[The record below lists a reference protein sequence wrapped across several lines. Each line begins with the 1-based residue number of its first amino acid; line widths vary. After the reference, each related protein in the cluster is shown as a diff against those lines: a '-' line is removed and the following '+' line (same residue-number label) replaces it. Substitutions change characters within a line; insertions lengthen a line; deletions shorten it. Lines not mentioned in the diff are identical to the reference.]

1 MTQLMNYIKS
11 STLISLMSL
20 CDISHKDIS
29 EIRVDDLIKAL
40 EVTPQE
46 VALIQE
52 MTTGQK
58 EKPLCMNGCK
68 TVESI

>member
-1 MTQLMNYIKS
+1 MLSDPIDK
-11 STLISLMSL
+11 L
-20 CDISHKDIS
+20 SHKDIS
-29 EIRVDDLIKAL
+29 EITVDDLIKAL

-58 EKPLCMNGCK
+58 ENPLWMDARQ
-68 TVESI
+68 

>member
-1 MTQLMNYIKS
+1 MNYIKS

-58 EKPLCMNGCK
+58 EKPL
-68 TVESI
+68 

>member
-1 MTQLMNYIKS
+1 MQS
-11 STLISLMSL
+11 
-20 CDISHKDIS
+20 DHKDIS

-52 MTTGQK
+52 MK
-58 EKPLCMNGCK
+58 LVRKKPIVDVCK
-68 TVESI
+68 TVESNGQ